1 MGGSEGSLRHLHCIK
16 DMRISIAEQTNKCLS
31 RVSCFKFENSMIT
44 FIEFTQV
51 QTVVQAEL
59 HFSCLMG
66 CISEVWFRKEAQR
79 NETGLKAIPSDQ
91 NHNYVVH
98 RLLIKE

>member
-1 MGGSEGSLRHLHCIK
+1 MGGNEGSLRHLHCIK